1 MHIHINKQM
10 FKQAIRQPVKL
21 AKTRTSFAV
30 LQNIKLEGKDGKLIV
45 TGTDMDTSICVSVSG
60 TVHEEGIVLVDAA
73 TLDNVTS
80 AHSDEIIISAD
91 NESVTVKSEKVK
103 HTLPKGDISDFP
115 SIEFISG
122 KNDCEISGSNL
133 CWLCRKTAY
142 SISKDESRKDFTGA
156 LLSVKDGMAQMVA
169 TDGHRLSK
177 AECEATGVLD
187 GCIVPAK
194 AIKILSELTG
204 IIKLHS
210 SKGKI
215 HVMTDDGVQMSISLV
230 AGRFPDFT
238 RVFPTCFDTKVTIDV
253 KSFRDMLKS
262 VAIATEQSGNVHIK
276 ISEDMLALSANNNK
290 CKASAEIPVEVD
302 GKTVSFG
309 INGEYLLQTIDA
321 ICEPRVSIG
330 IVDADSPILVT
341 GVNNSESN
349 QHIVMPMIV

>member
-1 MHIHINKQM
+1 
-10 FKQAIRQPVKL
+10 
-21 AKTRTSFAV
+21 
-30 LQNIKLEGKDGKLIV
+30 
-45 TGTDMDTSICVSVSG
+45 
-60 TVHEEGIVLVDAA
+60 
-73 TLDNVTS
+73 
-80 AHSDEIIISAD
+80 
-91 NESVTVKSEKVK
+91 
-103 HTLPKGDISDFP
+103 
-115 SIEFISG
+115 
-122 KNDCEISGSNL
+122 
-133 CWLCRKTAY
+133 
-142 SISKDESRKDFTGA
+142 
-156 LLSVKDGMAQMVA
+156 
-169 TDGHRLSK
+169 
-177 AECEATGVLD
+177 
-187 GCIVPAK
+187 
-194 AIKILSELTG
+194 
-204 IIKLHS
+204 
-210 SKGKI
+210 
-215 HVMTDDGVQMSISLV
+215 MTDDGVQMSISLV

>member
-194 AIKILSELTG
+194 AIKYCL
-204 IIKLHS
+204 
-210 SKGKI
+210 
-215 HVMTDDGVQMSISLV
+215 
-230 AGRFPDFT
+230 
-238 RVFPTCFDTKVTIDV
+238 
-253 KSFRDMLKS
+253 
-262 VAIATEQSGNVHIK
+262 N
-276 ISEDMLALSANNNK
+276 
-290 CKASAEIPVEVD
+290 
-302 GKTVSFG
+302 
-309 INGEYLLQTIDA
+309 
-321 ICEPRVSIG
+321 
-330 IVDADSPILVT
+330 
-341 GVNNSESN
+341 
-349 QHIVMPMIV
+349 